1 MLGLARRRGGG
12 AVLAALLSVGA
23 AGCFAPYEGGALL
36 RDGTGGADPWARSLG
51 CLDVRVAQIDDPAA
65 DPGWRVVGVDM
76 GNRCDAP
83 VHVDLRRVVVTGRLA
98 DGRVVRMNAHDPR
111 AEIDAAVLDGR
122 MRAREV
128 IAYVPPIG
136 TAGPADEICVDVGGI
151 TGADPVPPVCF
162 GSREGA

>member
-1 MLGLARRRGGG
+1 MLGLVA
-12 AVLAALLSVGA
+12 AMLALVGV
-23 AGCFAPYEGGALL
+23 GCFAPYEGGALL
-36 RDGTGGADPWARSLG
+36 RDGAGRVDPQARSLG
-51 CLDVRVAQIDDPAA
+51 CLDVRVAQIDDPMAE
-65 DPGWRVVGVDM
+65 PGWRVVGVDM

-83 VHVDLRRVVVTGRLA
+83 VYVDLRRVVVTGRLA

-128 IAYVPPIG
+128 IAYVPPLG
-136 TAGPADEICVDVGGI
+136 AAGPADEVCVDVGGI